1 MSTTLAH
8 NGLPSGMNR
17 FDLLRLFEQ
26 VARPG
31 FGLSSTAV
39 VLVRHYVLKT
49 MDADYH
55 SGRICAVWT
64 QACRFAE
71 ALGLTPHSINCSHP
85 VRAAFYTCGV
95 HVTEE
100 WALL

>member
-1 MSTTLAH
+1 V
-8 NGLPSGMNR
+8 GR

-39 VLVRHYVLKT
+39 ALVRHYVLKT
-49 MDADYH
+49 MDGDYH
-55 SGRICAVWT
+55 GGRIYAVWT

-71 ALGLTPHSINCSHP
+71 AGADASLDQFS
-85 VRAAFYTCGV
+85 RAGTRAGWL
-95 HVTEE
+95 HRPQRRDQ
-100 WALL
+100 W